1 MTGTLSTSLSKH
13 HWVIILNSHVTAG
26 LQMKK
31 RLSFEMEEQSSPEMT
46 RPRYSSST
54 GAKSLRIV
62 KKCIAGR
69 SGTLAFR

>member
-31 RLSFEMEEQSSPEMT
+31 RLSFEMEEVSTIRNLLCSTQNSPT
-46 RPRYSSST
+46 SPFSFPVYIPDFHD
-54 GAKSLRIV
+54 LCV
-62 KKCIAGR
+62 
-69 SGTLAFR
+69 AFKV